1 MHFTQRKPLQ
11 FWEQSVVN
19 DYRKF
24 PAEIKDDGGYQL
36 DLLQQGIDPDDFKP
50 MAVIGLGAFEL
61 RLSNDRNEYRVIY
74 IVKFED
80 AVWVLHAFQKT
91 TQKTSN
97 KDIQLAKERYGK
109 LLQLKSEEKALQKK
123 TAKKAASG
131 KKPS

>member
-1 MHFTQRKPLQ
+1 MQFTPRKPLQ

-24 PAEIKDDGGYQL
+24 PADIQDDGGYQL
-36 DLLQQGIDPDDFKP
+36 DRLQQGLDPDDFKP
-50 MAVIGLGAFEL
+50 MAVIGAGAFEL
-61 RLSNDRNEYRVIY
+61 RLRDDSNAYRVIY
-74 IVKFED
+74 VVKFED

-97 KDIQLAKERYGK
+97 KDIQLAKERFAK

-123 TAKKAASG
+123 TARKTASG
-131 KKPS
+131 KTAS

>member
-1 MHFTQRKPLQ
+1 MQFTPRKPLQ

-24 PAEIKDDGGYQL
+24 PADIQDDGGYQL
-36 DLLQQGIDPDDFKP
+36 DRLQQGLDPDDFKP
-50 MAVIGLGAFEL
+50 MAVIGAGAFEL
-61 RLSNDRNEYRVIY
+61 RLRDDSNAFRVIY
-74 IVKFED
+74 VVKFED

-97 KDIQLAKERYGK
+97 KDIQLAKERFAK

-123 TAKKAASG
+123 TARKTASG
-131 KKPS
+131 KTAS

>member
-1 MHFTQRKPLQ
+1 MQFKPRKPLQ

-24 PAEIKDDGGYQL
+24 PAVIQDDGGYQL
-36 DLLQQGIDPDDFKP
+36 DRLQQGLDPDDFKP
-50 MAVIGLGAFEL
+50 MAVIGAGAFEL
-61 RLSNDRNEYRVIY
+61 RLRDDSNAYRVIY
-74 IVKFED
+74 VVKFED

-97 KDIQLAKERYGK
+97 KDIQLAKERFAK

-123 TAKKAASG
+123 TARKTASG
-131 KKPS
+131 KTAS

>member
-1 MHFTQRKPLQ
+1 MQFTPRKPLQ

-24 PAEIKDDGGYQL
+24 PADIQDDGGYQL
-36 DLLQQGIDPDDFKP
+36 DRLQQGLDPDDFKP
-50 MAVIGLGAFEL
+50 MAVIGAGAFEL
-61 RLSNDRNEYRVIY
+61 RLRDDSNVYRVIY
-74 IVKFED
+74 VVKFED

-97 KDIQLAKERYGK
+97 KDIQLAKERFAK

-123 TAKKAASG
+123 TARNTTSG
-131 KKPS
+131 KTAS